1 MATQMSSLVLA
12 TRPSCRLPLM
22 WDKMSCATFRK
33 RSKALGFSFFRV
45 GVAEA
50 EDSKTTELALRGGAS
65 EAAEVAETAET
76 TETPI
81 ISFFMLTVSFF
92 FEAGFTEI
100 SRVTVEYP
108 MT

>member
-1 MATQMSSLVLA
+1 
-12 TRPSCRLPLM
+12 M

-33 RSKALGFSFFRV
+33 RSKALGFASFFIRT
-45 GVAEA
+45 A
-50 EDSKTTELALRGGAS
+50 EDVDSKITELELRGGAS
-65 EAAEVAETAET
+65 EAAELAETADTAET

-81 ISFFMLTVSFF
+81 ISFFMLKVPFF
-92 FEAGFTEI
+92 LCEAGFIEI